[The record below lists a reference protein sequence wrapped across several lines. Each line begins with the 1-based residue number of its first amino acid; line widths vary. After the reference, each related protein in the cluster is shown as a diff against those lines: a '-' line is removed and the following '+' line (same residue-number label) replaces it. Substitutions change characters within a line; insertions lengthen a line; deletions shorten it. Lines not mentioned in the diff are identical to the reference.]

1 MALGERSEPF
11 SASGSTE
18 GYKIGTYAK
27 IKKVLKMEPYLMSK
41 LNKREKK
48 QISKFRVGDHNL
60 RIETGRHCKPKTP
73 IEKKLVANVAQLKMK
88 YIFLLTVYC
97 VMNQELSI
105 SW

>member
-1 MALGERSEPF
+1 
-11 SASGSTE
+11 
-18 GYKIGTYAK
+18 
-27 IKKVLKMEPYLMSK
+27 MEPYLMSK

-73 IEKKLVANVAQLKMK
+73 IEKRTCCKCGSVEDE
-88 YIFLLTVYC
+88 IHFLLTVYC

-105 SW
+105 SS